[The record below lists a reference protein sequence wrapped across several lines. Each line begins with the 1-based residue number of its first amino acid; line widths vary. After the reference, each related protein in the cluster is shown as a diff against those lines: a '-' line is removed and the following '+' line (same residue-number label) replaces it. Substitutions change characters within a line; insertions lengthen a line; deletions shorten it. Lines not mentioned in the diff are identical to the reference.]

1 MFRGLICNDFFHH
14 FQWVKSF
21 TIPLSGSVSLKNKSD
36 QVVNTRVL
44 RSPSNLLTIKLLRKR
59 TWIFRPFSGRKQADM
74 TLFNRWFE
82 SFHHVICSIS
92 ACLLHQN
99 AMRNDAYCT
108 TKPKRT
114 GNNYDEM
121 GKKRLRKRSLFSK
134 RSTFNERF
142 FSQFLLQYHA

>member
-1 MFRGLICNDFFHH
+1 MFRSLICNDFSHH

-21 TIPLSGSVSLKNKSD
+21 TIPLSGSASLKNKSD

-44 RSPSNLLTIKLLRKR
+44 RPPSNLLTIKLLRKR
-59 TWIFRPFSGRKQADM
+59 TWIFRSFSIRKQADM
-74 TLFNRWFE
+74 TFFNRWFA

-92 ACLLHQN
+92 ACHLHQN
-99 AMRNDAYCT
+99 TMRNDAYCT
-108 TKPKRT
+108 TNLKRK

>member
-1 MFRGLICNDFFHH
+1 MFRGLICNDFPHH

-21 TIPLSGSVSLKNKSD
+21 TIPLSGSASLKNKSD

-44 RSPSNLLTIKLLRKR
+44 RPPSNLLTINPLRKR
-59 TWIFRPFSGRKQADM
+59 TWIFRSFSGRKQADM
-74 TLFNRWFE
+74 TFFNRWFE

-92 ACLLHQN
+92 ACHLHQN
-99 AMRNDAYCT
+99 AMRNDTNCT
-108 TKPKRT
+108 TNPKRK

-134 RSTFNERF
+134 RSTFNGRF
-142 FSQFLLQYHA
+142 FSQFLLQYHT

>member
-1 MFRGLICNDFFHH
+1 MFRSLICNDFSHH

-21 TIPLSGSVSLKNKSD
+21 TIPLSGSASLKNKSD

-44 RSPSNLLTIKLLRKR
+44 RPPSNLLTIKLLRKR
-59 TWIFRPFSGRKQADM
+59 TWIFRSFSIRKQADM
-74 TLFNRWFE
+74 TFFNRWFA

-92 ACLLHQN
+92 ACHLHQN
-99 AMRNDAYCT
+99 TMRNDANCT
-108 TKPKRT
+108 TNLKKK